1 MDKQQETFVQ
11 RTKKELEKRFNRM
24 VGLSASNLCV
34 RCGLCIDACHYILSD
49 GKDLSVSPVA
59 KAEKIRR
66 VYKKH
71 HDWLSKV
78 FPWWTGASKITEEEV
93 KEWREV
99 AYKNCS
105 MCQRCTVNCPLGV
118 DIPAIMGATRST
130 LSSLD
135 MAPEMLTMLADMAIS
150 REENLDTF
158 KDSFIKGIK
167 DMEETLRRETG
178 DPEASIPVEVQ
189 DADFLYVPLSGA
201 HTILPAAKIFHRA
214 GQSWTIS
221 MFEAANYGIFLQD
234 NVRSKKITDRIV
246 NEAKRLGVKEVIITE
261 CGHAYSTFRWTAPN
275 WYDEPW
281 PFKVRNLIEVIDEYV
296 QAGRIEIDPHKIKG
310 SLTLHD
316 SCNLARNS
324 GLIEEPRRIL
334 KAMVQD
340 FREMTPN
347 KERNICCGGGGGLVA
362 NPEWSDARLKAG
374 KPKAEQIEKTGAE
387 VVVASCDNCRHQ
399 IGELS
404 DFYKLNVKVTGLAE
418 LVSEALVEP

>member
-1 MDKQQETFVQ
+1 MDNQKETIVQ
-11 RTKKELEKRFNRM
+11 KGKKELEKRFSRL
-24 VGLSASNLCV
+24 VGLSSSNLCV
-34 RCGLCIDACHYILSD
+34 RCGLCVDACHYILSD
-49 GKDLSVSPVA
+49 GKDLAVSPVA
-59 KAEKIRR
+59 KAERIRR

-78 FPWWTGASKITEEEV
+78 FPWWTGAKKLDEEEL

-118 DIPAIMGATRST
+118 DIPAIMGTTRSA

-135 MAPEMLTMLADMAIS
+135 LAPEMLTMLADMAIS
-150 REENLDTF
+150 REENLDSF
-158 KDSFIKGIK
+158 KESFVNGIRSMEKELQEKMGDSSATIPIEVK
-167 DMEETLRRETG
+167 D
-178 DPEASIPVEVQ
+178 AN
-189 DADFLYVPLSGA
+189 FLYVPLSGA
-201 HTILPAAKIFHRA
+201 HTILPAAHIFNKA
-214 GQSWTIS
+214 NESWTIS
-221 MFEAANYGIFLQD
+221 MYEAANYGIFLQD
-234 NVRSKKITDRIV
+234 TARSKKITDRIV

-281 PFKVRNLIEVIDEYV
+281 PFKVRNLVEVIDEYIQTGQIKV
-296 QAGRIEIDPHKIKG
+296 DPDKIKE
-310 SLTLHD
+310 SITLHD

-324 GLIEEPRRIL
+324 GIIEEPRRIL
-334 KAMVQD
+334 KTLVKD

-362 NPEWSDARLKAG
+362 NPEWSETRLKAG
-374 KPKAEQIEKTGAE
+374 KPKAEQIKATEAE

-399 IGELS
+399 IDELNQHY
-404 DFYKLNVKVTGLAE
+404 DLNVKVTGLSE
-418 LVSEALVEP
+418 IISEALI